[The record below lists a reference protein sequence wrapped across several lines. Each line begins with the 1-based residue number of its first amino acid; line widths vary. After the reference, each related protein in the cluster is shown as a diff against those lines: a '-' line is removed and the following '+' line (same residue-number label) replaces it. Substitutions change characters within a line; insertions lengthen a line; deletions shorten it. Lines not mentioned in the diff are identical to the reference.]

1 MQNSCFAAYGNSS
14 FRVRCLT
21 VVQVT
26 RSPQDLCVWGEE
38 LDYPQ
43 VAPWYTGYSVRGGF
57 RVLTVVKGSFC
68 SWRALEGDFCSTFKV
83 VTNTLSC
90 PQVLCV
96 CMMPG
101 WLVGRCGAQL
111 PVEHGQIPSASWA
124 RTALLSWGSTAHPLG
139 LCLHLSLLLSSLGH
153 PHLLF
158 FSFFTQLWVLQL
170 IPVQFGRTNRS
181 IKYNYILTAE
191 EKSLCKVPQKH
202 VPD

>member
-43 VAPWYTGYSVRGGF
+43 VASWYTGYSVRGGF
-57 RVLTVVKGSFC
+57 RVLAVVKGSFC
-68 SWRALEGDFCSTFKV
+68 SWRALEGDFCSTTKV

-101 WLVGRCGAQL
+101 WLAGSVWGTAACGAWTDPISQL
-111 PVEHGQIPSASWA
+111 SSHCSAFLGEHSTPTRVVFALVSTPFLSWA
-124 RTALLSWGSTAHPLG
+124 P
-139 LCLHLSLLLSSLGH
+139 SLAFL
-153 PHLLF
+153 
-158 FSFFTQLWVLQL
+158 
-170 IPVQFGRTNRS
+170 
-181 IKYNYILTAE
+181 
-191 EKSLCKVPQKH
+191 
-202 VPD
+202 